1 MSQNPRTRR
10 RRGWLPGVITAGA
23 LVAVAA
29 CSAAKENLLT
39 AVDPDLIDPTSV
51 QSTEGANAIRIG
63 ALSRFR
69 DATAGSDGQWLFGGL
84 LADEWST
91 SSTFVQNDEADE
103 RQLSA
108 NNSTIVGTYRKYAR
122 VRTAANQA
130 IGLLKIGRA
139 HV

>member
-1 MSQNPRTRR
+1 MPKGIQDMSQNPLARR

-69 DATAGSDGQWLFGGL
+69 DATAGYGAVL
-84 LADEWST
+84 LLCVA
-91 SSTFVQNDEADE
+91 A
-103 RQLSA
+103 QLAGAALIILALLS
-108 NNSTIVGTYRKYAR
+108 
-122 VRTAANQA
+122 VRSRNQ
-130 IGLLKIGRA
+130 IES
-139 HV
+139 